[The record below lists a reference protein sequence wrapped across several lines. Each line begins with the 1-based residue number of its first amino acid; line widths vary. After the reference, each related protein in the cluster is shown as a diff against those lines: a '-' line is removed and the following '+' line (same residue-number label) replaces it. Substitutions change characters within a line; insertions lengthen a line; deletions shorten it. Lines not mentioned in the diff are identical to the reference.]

1 MAAYHPTTLRTPP
14 LFLLSFKEFIDT
26 IIFNVLQV
34 LYHAHMVESAVALI
48 KDLYSSAWE
57 IPTFIAK
64 SHQPFLQQ
72 FTLSFV
78 VTILAAWQATGAV
91 RLPKPLLL
99 QVILHRQVAGT
110 QATVHST
117 GSD

>member
-1 MAAYHPTTLRTPP
+1 
-14 LFLLSFKEFIDT
+14 
-26 IIFNVLQV
+26 
-34 LYHAHMVESAVALI
+34 MVKSAVALI
-48 KDLYSSAWE
+48 KGLYSSAWE

-78 VTILAAWQATGAV
+78 VTILVAWQAAGAV
-91 RLPKPLLL
+91 RLPKSLLL
-99 QVILHRQVAGT
+99 QVILHRQVAGA
-110 QATVHST
+110 QATVHPT